1 MGVAALSHHEI
12 TEQAHPKSV
21 HTAPDVLVLLKQ
33 IVDIDTG
40 WDEPSAN
47 TLLKSQ
53 NCGVVLRHRDQSHL
67 IFDLLDNR
75 NPALRINYQK
85 VSWLK
90 DGQEVAMKWGLGRS
104 AWLHTGM

>member
-1 MGVAALSHHEI
+1 MGIAALSRHEI

-40 WDEPSAN
+40 WDEPAAN

-67 IFDLLDNR
+67 IFDPLDNR
-75 NPALRINYQK
+75 NPTLRINYQK
-85 VSWLK
+85 VS
-90 DGQEVAMKWGLGRS
+90 
-104 AWLHTGM
+104 

>member
-33 IVDIDTG
+33 IDDIDTG
-40 WDEPSAN
+40 WDEPAAN

-53 NCGVVLRHRDQSHL
+53 NCEVVLRHRDQSHL
-67 IFDLLDNR
+67 IFDPLDNR
-75 NPALRINYQK
+75 NPTLRINYQI
-85 VSWLK
+85 V
-90 DGQEVAMKWGLGRS
+90 G
-104 AWLHTGM
+104 